1 MQQSQMTP
9 EDVRA
14 LRMEIA
20 ALEVKLVEYT
30 KDDHSVEESADLL
43 LELNLAKR
51 DMGFLYDGLSIW
63 LGRVMAGNQILDL
76 RDRASVERKMSASRS
91 GWRHKDLARDV
102 LNRIEQSSVDMET
115 GEVVLS
121 PNQMVMKMLDYLQPS
136 YWRVGALNKIGLN
149 PDNYCE
155 SSDPKISVI
164 IRRGN
169 AE

>member
-1 MQQSQMTP
+1 MTP
-9 EDVRA
+9 DDVRA

-20 ALEVKLVEYT
+20 ALDVKLARYT
-30 KDDHSVEESADLL
+30 QDDHSVEESAELL

-51 DMGFLYDGLSIW
+51 DMSFLYDGLSSW
-63 LGRVMAGNQILDL
+63 LGGAMDGNQILGL
-76 RDRASVERKMSASRS
+76 RDMATVERKMSASRS
-91 GWRHKDLARDV
+91 GWKHKALVRDV
-102 LNRIEQSSVDMET
+102 MDRIEQSSVDMDT

-121 PNQMVMKMLDYLQPS
+121 PSEMGIKILEYLQPS

-155 SSDPKISVI
+155 SSQPKVSVI
-164 IRRGN
+164 VRRGN

>member
-1 MQQSQMTP
+1 MTP
-9 EDVRA
+9 DDIRA

-20 ALEVKLVEYT
+20 ALDLKMAEDT
-30 KDDHSVEESADLL
+30 QDDHSVEESAELL

-51 DMGFLYDGLSIW
+51 DMGFLYDGLSTW
-63 LGRVMAGNQILDL
+63 VGGAMDGNQILGL
-76 RDRASVERKMSASRS
+76 RDMATIERKMSASRS
-91 GWRHKDLARDV
+91 GWKHRDLARDV
-102 LNRIEQSSVDMET
+102 MGRIEQSSVDMDT

-121 PNQMVMKMLDYLQPS
+121 PIEMGMKIMDYLQPS

-155 SSDPKISVI
+155 SSEPKVSVI
-164 IRRGN
+164 VRRGH